1 MMLSS
6 SQVLDHQL
14 IFHIM
19 YGLGQFH
26 HRQNKGEERRGEG
39 RFGKKNQQL
48 LSKHS
53 AAADGKR
60 KDNKSWEIWQ
70 KKSNNSHLGVASSK
84 TSSRSSKRRS
94 SRSSK
99 RRSSRSS
106 KSSGVVVR
114 VVV

>member
-1 MMLSS
+1 MD
-6 SQVLDHQL
+6 LDNF
-14 IFHIM
+14 II
-19 YGLGQFH
+19 G
-26 HRQNKGEERRGEG
+26 KIKERRGEG

-48 LSKHS
+48 LSKQS

-60 KDNKSWEIWQ
+60 QDNKSWASPRRFG

-84 TSSRSSKRRS
+84 TSSRSSKRG
-94 SRSSK
+94 
-99 RRSSRSS
+99 SSRSS